1 MPYVSAKE
9 MLYRAR
15 EGGYAVGAFNAEN
28 METVQAI
35 VAAAERMNSPVMVQ
49 TTPGSI
55 KHAGIRQ
62 FAAMA
67 RAAAEAAG
75 VDVCLHLDH
84 GDSVGL
90 CRDCIGAGY
99 SSVMIDGSRLPF
111 EKNVDMS
118 RKVVELA
125 HAHGVTVEA
134 ELGALGGKE
143 DGLEGAQ
150 QQYTDP
156 ADARRFCRE
165 TGVDSLAIA
174 VGTAHGVY
182 KTTPVLDLDRID
194 AIRRVTDVPLVLH
207 GSSGLSDQCVIEC
220 VRRGICKVNFATE
233 LRIAFTDAVREYM
246 MNHSTVFDPKKYLGP
261 AREAVCVQVM
271 RRIAIL
277 RR

>member
-1 MPYVSAKE
+1 MPYVNSKE
-9 MLYRAR
+9 MLLRAQA
-15 EGGYAVGAFNAEN
+15 GGYAVGAFNAEN

-55 KHAGIRQ
+55 RHAGIRQ
-62 FAAMA
+62 FAAMV
-67 RAAAEAAG
+67 RAAAEDAK

-84 GDSVGL
+84 GDSARL
-90 CRDCIGAGY
+90 CRDCIDVGY
-99 SSVMIDGSRLPF
+99 SSVMIDGSKQPF
-111 EKNVDMS
+111 ADNIRVS
-118 RKVVELA
+118 REVVEVA
-125 HAHGVTVEA
+125 HARDVTVEA
-134 ELGALGGKE
+134 ELGTLGGKE
-143 DGLEGAQ
+143 DDLVGTT

-156 ADARRFCRE
+156 EDAARFCQE

-174 VGTAHGVY
+174 IGTAHGVY

-207 GSSGLSDQCVIEC
+207 GSSGLSDACVMEC

-233 LRIAFTDAVREYM
+233 LRIAFTDVVRRYIMED
-246 MNHSTVFDPKKYLGP
+246 STVIDPKKYLAP
-261 AREAVCVQVM
+261 AREAVCEQVM
-271 RRIAIL
+271 KRIAIL